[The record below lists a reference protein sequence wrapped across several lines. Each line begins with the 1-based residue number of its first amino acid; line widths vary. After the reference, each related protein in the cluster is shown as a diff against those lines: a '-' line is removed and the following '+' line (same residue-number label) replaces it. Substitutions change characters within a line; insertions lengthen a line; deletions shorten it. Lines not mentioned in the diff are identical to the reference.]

1 MTIRSL
7 IPKKHGHVEKVAAFS
22 VESRRQ
28 QCLFQVEIA
37 GAYVRMQLVLAISA
51 LMERAE

>member
-7 IPKKHGHVEKVAAFS
+7 IPKKHGHAEKVAAFA

-37 GAYVRMQLVLAISA
+37 GAYVRMKLVFPISA
-51 LMERAE
+51 FVE